1 MAVTNTA
8 SYQETVTDI
17 EDTIGFVPG
26 FMEAVPEDTLVHEWP
41 VFKQYTLGESV
52 MPPKYREMMQLA
64 VAATQ
69 KCPYCVMFHRAAA
82 ELHGATEEE
91 LAEVGVLA
99 SLTTRWSAMI
109 HTQRY
114 DQDTFEDEVHQIGA
128 FLQEQ
133 QAED

>member
-1 MAVTNTA
+1 MAGPNTGN
-8 SYQETVTDI
+8 YQKMVRDI
-17 EDTIGFVPG
+17 KDTIGFVPG
-26 FMEAVPEDTLVHEWP
+26 FMGVVPEDTLVHEWS

-52 MPPKYREMMQLA
+52 LPPKYREMMQLA

-69 KCPYCVMFHRAAA
+69 KRPYCVTFHRAAA

-99 SLTTRWSAMI
+99 SLTIRWSAMI
-109 HTQRY
+109 HTQHY
-114 DQDTFEDEVHQIGA
+114 DHDTFEDEVHQISA

-133 QAED
+133 QSGD